1 MEKGVA
7 QRVRTRVDLKLN
19 SNKIDRRKSTSSAE
33 NESVQSTT
41 FPGNLRYLPSQL
53 IIPKP
58 WPWDSPGPRLKK
70 ISKRGSFPKG
80 IPSIGFSQGT
90 TSIGKT

>member
-53 IIPKP
+53 IIPK
-58 WPWDSPGPRLKK
+58 LKK